1 MGKTGRPRKDT
12 GELLTWLRRL
22 LPGLRAGSISKG
34 EAARELGISHRSLG
48 RYLACMQ
55 EAGDIPSARTVQP
68 TADIQAILDATEMM
82 RRDYGVANDDVEEQ
96 AILEAISTSQGR

>member
-12 GELLTWLRRL
+12 EERLTWLRKL
-22 LPGLRAGSISKG
+22 LPGLRDGSISKA

-48 RYLACMQ
+48 RYLTRME
-55 EAGDIPSARTVQP
+55 EAGDIPSASTFQP
-68 TADIQAILDATEMM
+68 VADIQSILDVTEMM
-82 RRDYGVANDDVEEQ
+82 RRDYGIAYDDVEQQ